1 MSINAP
7 MKPVGYTHKLQ
18 QGDWLITYE
27 VVGWNERAQCNIW
40 AEKKRTF
47 SPRPSIAAAIKEKL
61 LKEDDTVVVTAG
73 VPVGVSGS
81 TNILK
86 VQTVGKISLGHL
98 KL

>member
-1 MSINAP
+1 MST
-7 MKPVGYTHKLQ
+7 VRST
-18 QGDWLITYE
+18 DELIDL
-27 VVGWNERAQCNIW
+27 
-40 AEKKRTF
+40 
-47 SPRPSIAAAIKEKL
+47 SIAAAIKEKL
-61 LKEDDTVVVTAG
+61 LVEGNTVVVTAG